1 MKALYQKIEINKERL
16 FVVKNNIVPQFDGLF
31 HFHPEYELNYIY
43 KGSGRA
49 FIGDRMVTFNKG
61 DLFFLGPNLPHSWE
75 STYRLNQHSQSLVI
89 QLNNTLWQG
98 GWLGG
103 KELEELNLLFKKS
116 LRGLKF
122 TCKSN
127 SLIAKK
133 MLRVSTSS
141 KPIKSIIEILS
152 IFELLGSNSS
162 YEYITSPAYLPN
174 YRENDYL
181 RINVIYNF
189 VHLNFNREIS
199 LSETANLVNM
209 TKQGFCRYFKK
220 ITRRT
225 FFVYLNEYRIGHAC
239 KLLSEA
245 EFNISEVGF
254 RSGFQSISNFNKQFK
269 IVAGCSPTE
278 YIRASG

>member
-122 TCKSN
+122 TCKS
-127 SLIAKK
+127 KD
-133 MLRVSTSS
+133 R
-141 KPIKSIIEILS
+141 
-152 IFELLGSNSS
+152 
-162 YEYITSPAYLPN
+162 
-174 YRENDYL
+174 
-181 RINVIYNF
+181 
-189 VHLNFNREIS
+189 
-199 LSETANLVNM
+199 
-209 TKQGFCRYFKK
+209 
-220 ITRRT
+220 
-225 FFVYLNEYRIGHAC
+225 
-239 KLLSEA
+239 
-245 EFNISEVGF
+245 
-254 RSGFQSISNFNKQFK
+254 
-269 IVAGCSPTE
+269 
-278 YIRASG
+278 